1 MPQELGMRGTASYG
15 AGGTLERKYDVS
27 DKVFL
32 LDPGTN
38 PLLTLLTN
46 IGKVADGVTW
56 KGSSLKKKVTIDP
69 EFKEFEDAYGASRTQ
84 LNGAIAGAGTTA
96 FVVDEASY
104 FADGDVLLVVDAVT
118 KGMEQVYVQT
128 VTVGTN
134 TLTVVRAQ
142 GTANLGAIA
151 DNSWVYRIG
160 SANDEGQTYRSAN
173 TTRKTLQTNYTQIF
187 RTPFALTNTEAATE
201 MYTGDE
207 LKFQTTKKG
216 IEHALD
222 IERACW
228 FGNKAEVTGLTG
240 QVKRYTGGIFERIDE
255 LGSAYIQDEGG
266 TSLTES
272 EFITF
277 LKKGFQH
284 GRSNKYLFCSG
295 TVLQAINNFSAGALR
310 ITPKDTTYGVQLST
324 YLSPWGTVNLVYN
337 PLFVQDFDGY
347 AVMIDFDTITY
358 RFLGGN
364 SKNRDTKLY
373 MDRQN
378 PGVDGVINEYITEC
392 GLERTGFER
401 NAYLKGVTS

>member
-1 MPQELGMRGTASYG
+1 MPQTLGMRDTSTYG

-46 IGKVADGVTW
+46 IGKVSDGVSW
-56 KGSSLKKKVTIDP
+56 KGSSMKKKVTIDP
-69 EFKEFEDAYGASRTQ
+69 QFKEFEDAYGTAKTTITSGLTTETTWPVADAS
-84 LNGAIAGAGTTA
+84 I
-96 FVVDEASY
+96 
-104 FADGDVLLVVDAVT
+104 FAEGDVLLIVDSAT
-118 KGMEQVYVQT
+118 KAMEQVFVQT
-128 VTVGTN
+128 VTVPT
-134 TLTVVRAQ
+134 TIVVVRAQ
-142 GTANLGAIA
+142 GTAQVNPLTNG
-151 DNSWVYRIG
+151 SYVYRIG
-160 SANDEGQTYRSAN
+160 SANDEGATYRSSN
-173 TTRKTLQTNYTQIF
+173 TTRKTLQSNYTQIF
-187 RTPFALTNTEAATE
+187 RTPFALTNTEASTE

-207 LKFQTTKKG
+207 LKYQTTKKG

-222 IERACW
+222 IERAFW
-228 FGNKAEVTGLTG
+228 FGNQAEVTGLTG
-240 QVKRYTGGIFERIDE
+240 QVKRYTGGIFERINE
-255 LGSAYIQDEGG
+255 LGAAYIQDESGS
-266 TSLTES
+266 TLTES

-277 LKKGFQH
+277 LKKAFAH

-337 PLFVQDFDGY
+337 PLFTQDFDGY
-347 AVMIDFDTITY
+347 ATMIDFDTISY

-364 SKNRDTKLY
+364 GKNRDTKLY
-373 MDRQN
+373 MNRQN

-392 GLERTGFER
+392 GLERQGFER
-401 NAYLKGVTS
+401 NAYLKGVTG